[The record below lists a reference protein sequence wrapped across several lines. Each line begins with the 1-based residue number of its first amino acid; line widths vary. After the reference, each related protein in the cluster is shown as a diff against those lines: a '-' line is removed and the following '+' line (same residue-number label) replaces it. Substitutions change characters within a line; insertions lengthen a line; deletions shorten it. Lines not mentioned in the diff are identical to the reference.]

1 MHQLTNCMNTI
12 ATVTQRLLEEF
23 GNKPVTIRTESNVLV
38 IRAGINETRFCNW
51 QNIPLQEIVQSVQGC
66 LHESTGARVL
76 LCE

>member
-38 IRAGINETRFCNW
+38 IRAGTNETRFCNW
-51 QNIPLQEIVQSVQGC
+51 QNIPLQEIVQSVRGC
-66 LHESTGARVL
+66 LHESTGTRVL